1 MKENESLLIDP
12 CGTAAPPNYTL
23 AARRKIPNGAVLGIL
38 NNGKTNV
45 GLILD
50 QVGEG
55 LVERFGFSEV
65 LRVKKPAVSHP
76 CPEDQLKELASR
88 CAVVINGVGD

>member
-1 MKENESLLIDP
+1 MKESEHLLIDP
-12 CGTAAPPNYTL
+12 CGKASPPHYEL
-23 AARRKIPNGAVLGIL
+23 AVREEITNGGVLGIL

-45 GLILD
+45 ELILD

-55 LVERFGFSEV
+55 LVQRFGFSEV
-65 LRVKKPAVSHP
+65 LHIKKPAVSHP
-76 CPEDQLKELASR
+76 CPEDKLNELASR